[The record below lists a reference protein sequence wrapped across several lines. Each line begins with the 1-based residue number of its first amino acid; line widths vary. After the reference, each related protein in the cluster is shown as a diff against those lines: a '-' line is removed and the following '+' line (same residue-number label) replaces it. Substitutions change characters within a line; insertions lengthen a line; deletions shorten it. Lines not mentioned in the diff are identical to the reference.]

1 MPRERNAVWRAAFPP
16 SGVAPPAGAKS
27 VHAIPGFRTS
37 IEQKKSNWCWAAV
50 CSSILGIL
58 PRPGVPVSQEGVVAA
73 VQGASG
79 IGEDRMEH
87 LGTALGRLG
96 YQTRVLG
103 GASLDFL
110 KFARDVTEPI
120 DRGHPL
126 AITIVWEDTQLGH
139 AICAFGYGKL
149 GNVDALVIYDPA
161 VDFNAGNVMMV
172 TVAGMRKYAAQ
183 MAGPTRFAAWS
194 TAHIVGEA

>member
-1 MPRERNAVWRAAFPP
+1 MPRERNAVWRAAFPR
-16 SGVAPPAGAKS
+16 SGIALPAGAEP
-27 VHAIPGFRTS
+27 VHAIPGFRTN

-50 CSSILGIL
+50 CSSILGVL
-58 PRPGVPVSQEGVVAA
+58 PRPGIAVNQEAVVEA
-73 VQGASG
+73 VQGTAG
-79 IGEDRMEH
+79 VGEDRMEH

-96 YQTRVLG
+96 YQSRVLG

-120 DRGHPL
+120 GRGHPL

-149 GNVDALVIYDPA
+149 GGVDALVIYDPA
-161 VDFNAGNVMMV
+161 VDLDADNVTMV
-172 TVAGMRKYAAQ
+172 TVEGMRKYAAQ
-183 MAGPTRFAAWS
+183 MAGPARFAAWS